1 MILATCVL
9 SLIITSCIFI
19 GFIFTKPMLAI
30 ALFGRLTLEIEEA
43 HEEFVKFTEM
53 RKQQV
58 IDFVKRK
65 INTMVLI
72 EIIAKIRTKYIKTC
86 EFLFPSPKDTLII
99 KDNKMIAFVII
110 KGKPDTIEIPFCVLD
125 GCYKVKINNEPVKT
139 FTEGIIEGSDYSNT
153 YTVLGRHD
161 KEVEITVENAIT
173 EESVSKTFTP
183 GEIIDLDWVTV

>member
-1 MILATCVL
+1 MILATCVFG
-9 SLIITSCIFI
+9 LIFASWMFVCFV
-19 GFIFTKPMLAI
+19 FTNPMLAI
-30 ALFGRLTLEIEEA
+30 ALLGRLTLEIEEA
-43 HEEFVKFTEM
+43 QEEFVKFTEM

-58 IDFVKRK
+58 VDFVKRK

-72 EIIAKIRTKYIKTC
+72 EIIAKIRTKYIEIC
-86 EFLFPSPKDTLII
+86 EFLFPLPKDTLII
-99 KDNKMIAFVII
+99 KDNKMIAYVII
-110 KGKPDTIEIPFCVLD
+110 KGKTDTIEIPFCVLD